1 MTFDIKVFDKKMQ
14 ASMDVLSKEFSG
26 IRAGR
31 ASASLLEPIKVDAY
45 GSLVPINQVAA
56 INVPEPRLITVSVW
70 DKAMIKAVE
79 KAIRESNLGL
89 NPAIDGQLIRVPL
102 PDLNE
107 QRRQELAKI
116 AAKYCEET
124 KISIRN
130 VRREAMDHLKKLEK
144 DKHISEDD
152 HKKFSENV
160 QELTDKYIKK
170 ADDALS
176 AKQKDIM
183 VV

>member
-1 MTFDIKVFDKKMQ
+1 MTFDIKIFDKKMQ

-45 GSLVPINQVAA
+45 GSFVPINQVAA

-116 AAKYCEET
+116 AAKYSEET

-152 HKKFSENV
+152 QKKFSDNV
-160 QELTDKYIKK
+160 QELTDKYIKNV
-170 ADDALS
+170 DEALS

-183 VV
+183 MV